1 MLHEDM
7 GIFIFPHRCISS
19 NYHNAGYIVSAR
31 GIFVGWLIEWI
42 RCYSVPCKIKSR
54 VLSSLPPIFHDQQ
67 GDTYKQGHKLSVIC
81 LAIWENFQ
89 DVKTSVRAPRNQ
101 GLPQQFSLTC
111 YFRPCPLKITSSPR
125 KCQNALCAARIPA
138 AGHSKP
144 IHLQVPFTLNSCL
157 KIIRLLNCRRIT
169 HNLNSS
175 AKWHMDV

>member
-1 MLHEDM
+1 M

-67 GDTYKQGHKLSVIC
+67 GDTYKQGHKLSFIC
-81 LAIWENFQ
+81 LAKSYG
-89 DVKTSVRAPRNQ
+89 KTSRMSRRQ
-101 GLPQQFSLTC
+101 SELPGIRDFLQQFSLTC
-111 YFRPCPLKITSSPR
+111 YFRPCPLKITSSPS

-144 IHLQVPFTLNSCL
+144 THLQVPFTLNSCL